1 MPSAN
6 PGTGEPTEA
15 AAEYL
20 MMIRYLHGE
29 GQPVIAARLAERM
42 GVSPATVSEM
52 VTRLVREGFLVVDEE
67 TRQLELTPAG
77 RTAAERTFR
86 RHALAEWL
94 LTEVVGLGWAEAD
107 EEAHHFQSA
116 MSDRVTDRIDNLLGR
131 PPTCPHGNPIPRNGR
146 VARRP
151 AGVRMSD
158 VRPGSEITVLRVTEE
173 AEEDA
178 RLLTFLQDN
187 EIRPGMAFE
196 VADVSAHIGTMSL
209 RRTGS
214 APNRRPVTIGL
225 VAAAKIRVL
234 PGRADPRLFHRVPA
248 GIRSAPQA

>member
-1 MPSAN
+1 
-6 PGTGEPTEA
+6 
-15 AAEYL
+15 
-20 MMIRYLHGE
+20 
-29 GQPVIAARLAERM
+29 
-42 GVSPATVSEM
+42 
-52 VTRLVREGFLVVDEE
+52 
-67 TRQLELTPAG
+67 
-77 RTAAERTFR
+77 
-86 RHALAEWL
+86 
-94 LTEVVGLGWAEAD
+94 
-107 EEAHHFQSA
+107 
-116 MSDRVTDRIDNLLGR
+116 
-131 PPTCPHGNPIPRNGR
+131 
-146 VARRP
+146 
-151 AGVRMSD
+151 MSD

-196 VADVSAHIGTMSL
+196 VTDVSAHIGTMSL

-234 PGRADPRLFHRVPA
+234 PGRADPRLFHRVPE